1 VARAVFVQAKGSDPD
16 EVDLNGLTRKPQA
29 ERGQYGS
36 SMRINKIHH
45 RYFTAHGRALEIGLI
60 ISSFGYSL
68 LSAMRGVL
76 REEILNSVIYTSY
89 YIVIKPL
96 R

>member
-1 VARAVFVQAKGSDPD
+1 VARVVFVQAKGSDPD

-45 RYFTAHGRALEIGLI
+45 RYFTAHGRALELGVEFRIF
-60 ISSFGYSL
+60 SSFSDERRVARRDIEFSHLYIL
-68 LSAMRGVL
+68 LHSH
-76 REEILNSVIYTSY
+76 
-89 YIVIKPL
+89 
-96 R
+96 